1 MTGSGDRSGTG
12 RWLGIALVLSLAINA
27 FIVGTIATRI
37 IDIRSF
43 RRPNPPPVVDALAD
57 SNRLLRGFPKER
69 RAELRRIVTDYRPK
83 LKPHRDALDEAR
95 NALADAVAAN
105 PLDLPRVEA
114 ALTAIQD
121 IRAGMRDTGR
131 GLTIDLIAAM
141 TPAERKE
148 LAERMDRRKKPR
160 TKSE

>member
-1 MTGSGDRSGTG
+1 MTGSGDQSGTI

-57 SNRLLRGFPKER
+57 SNRLLRGVHKER
-69 RAELRRIVTDYRPK
+69 RDELRRIVRDYRPK

-95 NALADAVAAN
+95 NALADAVAAD
-105 PLDLPRVEA
+105 PFDLPRVEA
-114 ALTAIQD
+114 ALKAIQD
-121 IRAGMRDTGR
+121 VRADMRDTGR

-141 TPAERKE
+141 TPTERKE
-148 LAERMDRRKKPR
+148 LAERMDRRKKTR
-160 TKSE
+160 TKAE